1 MLIKSRLFPY
11 PILDQFEETN
21 CYDDSSFTLS
31 YDIEEDDKNNLIKL
45 TISYNLD
52 EENLLGLIKKG
63 DCKTSVLIDC
73 SYTNFRQQFDF
84 GENNELVLTFPRDNF
99 LESTEICGLIIAN
112 KPLAGFKSK
121 KFKELYKGIEFDIE
135 KNDILA
141 LYQAEPFHTEFEDED
156 IRKIESIFS
165 IKRNEKIEEGFKV
178 DFALNPKKII
188 IWVPSKTYDIYD
200 STKLYT
206 DYTKNCYFS
215 FFLTSTIATILQEI
229 KLSDDF
235 EDIQDV
241 CFKYKW
247 FKSIIKSYKTNTGND
262 LTLEII
268 KKEEPTYLAQIL
280 LGNCVVKGIESFN
293 EILLASFN
301 LTKE

>member
-11 PILDQFEETN
+11 PILDQFEDTS
-21 CYDDSSFTLS
+21 CYDNAEFLLN
-31 YDIEEDDKNNLIKL
+31 YEIEEDDKNNLTKL
-45 TISYNLD
+45 TISYDLN
-52 EENLLGLIKKG
+52 EEKLIELIKDG
-63 DCKTSVLIDC
+63 DCKVSVLIDC

-84 GENNELVLTFPRDNF
+84 NGTKELVLSFPRDNF
-99 LESTEICGLIIAN
+99 LESTEICGLVIAN
-112 KPLAGFKSK
+112 KNIEKFSSRNFKK
-121 KFKELYKGIEFDIE
+121 LYKGIEFDIE

-165 IKRNEKIEEGFKV
+165 IKRNEKLEGGFKV
-178 DFALNPKKII
+178 DFALNPKKIV

-200 STKLYT
+200 STKFYT

-215 FFLTSTIATILQEI
+215 FFLIGTIATILQEI
-229 KLSDDF
+229 KLSEEY

-241 CFKYKW
+241 CLKYKW
-247 FKSIIKSYKTNTGND
+247 FKSIIKSYRTNTDKD
-262 LTLEII
+262 LTLDII

-280 LGNCVVKGIESFN
+280 LGNCVIKGIESFN
-293 EILLASFN
+293 EVLLSSFN